1 MSTNQRIFYA
11 CQAVAIA
18 NSGTPIGNYGSG
30 NMVHGVQSVGITTS
44 FKLEQAFE
52 LGQIEI
58 YENIEGVPD
67 VELTM
72 EKDIEGYPLI
82 YLMAT
87 TGVYGT
93 ANSGLVARSKAR
105 CDIRVGIF
113 DEAANNIASS
123 TSNGGAAEVEIACT
137 GMFVGSL
144 TYKIPVEGNVSEAV
158 SFVGNNKTWL
168 TGGNVAISD
177 TMAGYFD
184 GNDAAPAYKYAATN
198 STTPASGVIQRR
210 QHVMVQYCVLPK
222 SIRGVVGT
230 GVGNGYNA
238 TAGANYVHLQ
248 SVSIST
254 DFSRNDL
261 FELGKKT
268 PFYRPANFPIEVKCD
283 IEAITTSGDFVTAAE
298 QGDTTLWGTAS
309 SGNNTQNETIYFFLQ
324 AGIGFDLGTKNRLS
338 SVSYGGGDAKGGNV
352 STTYS
357 YSNFNVFDVYQS
369 GHNSTVGTVF
379 AAKGYA
385 APF

>member
-1 MSTNQRIFYA
+1 MSTNNRIFYA

-18 NSGTPIGNYGSG
+18 NSGTPIGSYGSG
-30 NMVHGVQSVGITTS
+30 NMLHGVQSVGITTS
-44 FKLEQAFE
+44 FKLEQSFE

-67 VELTM
+67 VEVTM
-72 EKDIEGYPLI
+72 EKDIDGWPLI
-82 YLMAT
+82 YLAAT
-87 TGVYGT
+87 TGVYQSS
-93 ANSGLVARSKAR
+93 NSGLVARSKCR

-144 TYKIPVEGNVSEAV
+144 TYKIPVEGNCSEAV

-168 TGGNVAISD
+168 TGGSVAITD

-184 GNDAAPAYKYAATN
+184 GNDAPPAFKYSLSN
-198 STTPASGVIQRR
+198 PASGVIQRR
-210 QHVMVQYCVLPK
+210 QHVMLQNCVLPR
-222 SIRGVVGT
+222 SIRGVSGS

-238 TAGANYVHLQ
+238 STASNYVHLQ

-261 FELGKKT
+261 FELGRKT

-283 IEAITTSGDFVTAAE
+283 IEAITSSGDFVFAAE
-298 QGDTTLWGTAS
+298 AGDSALYATAS
-309 SGNNTQNETIYFFLQ
+309 SGDNTQQETIFFYLM
-324 AGIGFDLGTKNRLS
+324 AGIGFDLGNKNRLS

-357 YSNFNVFDVYQS
+357 YSNFNQLDVVQS
-369 GHNSTVGTVF
+369 GHNNIVKVYGGTF
-379 AAKGYA
+379 G
-385 APF
+385 